1 MNRYFLG
8 LTVFLMFSH
17 FIGIQAQSKSEGE
30 LAPGYYVTVA
40 AYASSQE
47 FYAARFTN
55 HLIKKGQ
62 DASYGFNP
70 SKNMYFVYLNYFTTL
85 REGVNDMLATREK
98 GEFIDAW
105 VRVVSG
111 DIVPIDPKPVVK
123 KDEKR
128 NNENST
134 AAGVD
139 TSSPVSSVEP
149 KESEDPPVAEEEPTV
164 ELVEEEIVQYDTMT
178 LKNTEVFLSLFN
190 ATNNR
195 IVDGVVHV
203 YDTDRARMITDA
215 PGNEYIIL
223 PDPKS
228 KSGKLT
234 LIGEVFGYR
243 KEQHELTYPLPLLDT
258 VKNYVELMGTTLVIT
273 FPMVRYHK
281 GDIATL
287 YNVYFYNDAAIM
299 MPESK
304 PELNAL
310 LLMMKENPNY
320 RIKLHGHTNGNYHG
334 TIISMGPNGDFFSI
348 GDDVKKSMGTS
359 KKLSTE
365 RAEVIKQ
372 YLVANGISADRME
385 VKAWGGKR
393 AIHDKNGAN
402 ARKNVR
408 VEVEVLQE

>member
-1 MNRYFLG
+1 MNRYLLVFG
-8 LTVFLMFSH
+8 VFLTGLSSNTLL
-17 FIGIQAQSKSEGE
+17 GQSKSEGE
-30 LAPGYYVTVA
+30 LTPGYYVTVA
-40 AYASSQE
+40 AYAESQE
-47 FYAARFTN
+47 FYATRFTN
-55 HLIKKGQ
+55 HLIKNGHEAK
-62 DASYGFNP
+62 YGFNRP
-70 SKNMYFVYLNYFTTL
+70 KNLYFVYLNYFTTL
-85 REGVNDMLATREK
+85 KEGVKDMLATREK

-111 DIVPIDPKPVVK
+111 DIVATSVDPVVK
-123 KDEKR
+123 KEEEKST
-128 NNENST
+128 ENIT
-134 AAGVD
+134 ATGVD
-139 TSSPVSSVEP
+139 SSSPVSSVEP
-149 KESEDPPVAEEEPTV
+149 KETEDPPVAEEEPIV
-164 ELVEEEIVQYDTMT
+164 DVVEEEIVQYDTMT

-203 YDTDRARMITDA
+203 FDADRSRLISDV
-215 PGNEYIIL
+215 PGNEYLML

-228 KSGKLT
+228 KSGKIT

-243 KEQHELTYPLPLLDT
+243 KAQHEITYPLPLQDT
-258 VKNYVELMGTTLVIT
+258 VENFVELMGTTLVIT
-273 FPMVRYHK
+273 FPMIRYHK

-310 LLMMKENPNY
+310 LQMMQENRNY
-320 RIKLHGHTNGNYHG
+320 RIRLHGHTNGNYHG
-334 TIISMGPNGDFFSI
+334 TIISMAPNGDFFTMS
-348 GDDVKKSMGTS
+348 DDVKKSMGTS

-365 RAEVIKQ
+365 RAEVIKR
-372 YLVANGISADRME
+372 YLIANGISEDRME
-385 VKAWGGKR
+385 IKAWGGKR
-393 AIHDKNGAN
+393 AIHDKNGVN

>member
-1 MNRYFLG
+1 MNRYFLFIM
-8 LTVFLMFSH
+8 VFLMFSH
-17 FIGIQAQSKSEGE
+17 VISMQAQSKSEGE
-30 LAPGYYVTVA
+30 LIPGYYVTVA
-40 AYASSQE
+40 AYAESQE
-47 FYAARFTN
+47 FYATRFTN
-55 HLIKKGQ
+55 HLIKKGH
-62 DASYGFNP
+62 DAKYGFNR
-70 SKNMYFVYLNYFTTL
+70 SKNLYFVYLNYFTTL
-85 REGVNDMLATREK
+85 KEGVKDMLATREK

-111 DIVPIDPKPVVK
+111 DIVAVPKEPLADK
-123 KDEKR
+123 EDQK
-128 NNENST
+128 NENIT
-134 AAGVD
+134 ATGVD
-139 TSSPVSSVEP
+139 SSSPVSSDDV
-149 KESEDPPVAEEEPTV
+149 KKTEDPPVAEEEPLV
-164 ELVEEEIVQYDTMT
+164 EPEEEEIVQYDTMT
-178 LKNTEVFLSLFN
+178 LGNTEVFLSLFN

-203 YDTDRARMITDA
+203 FDTDRSRLIADV
-215 PGNEYIIL
+215 PGNEYLIL

-228 KSGKLT
+228 TSGKIT

-243 KEQHELTYPLPLLDT
+243 KAQHEITYPLPLKDT
-258 VKNYVELMGTTLVIT
+258 IENFVELMGTTLVVT
-273 FPMVRYHK
+273 FPMIRYHK

-310 LLMMKENPNY
+310 LQMMEENPNY

-334 TIISMGPNGDFFSI
+334 TIISKAPGGDFFTM
-348 GDDVKKSMGTS
+348 GDDVKKSIGTS

-365 RAEVIKQ
+365 RAEVIKE
-372 YLVANGISADRME
+372 YLVANGIKADRME

>member
-1 MNRYFLG
+1 M
-8 LTVFLMFSH
+8 VFLMISH
-17 FIGIQAQSKSEGE
+17 IITSSHAQSKSEGE
-30 LAPGYYVTVA
+30 LAPGYYITVA
-40 AYASSQE
+40 AYAEGQE
-47 FYAARFTN
+47 FYATRFTN
-55 HLIKKGQ
+55 HLIKKGH
-62 DASYGFNP
+62 DARYGFNRP
-70 SKNMYFVYLNYFTTL
+70 KNLYFVYLNYFSTL
-85 REGVNDMLATREK
+85 REGISDMLATREK

-111 DIVPIDPKPVVK
+111 DIVATNPKPIAGKEEK
-123 KDEKR
+123 KE
-128 NNENST
+128 ESIT
-134 AAGVD
+134 ATGVD
-139 TSSPVSSVEP
+139 PSSPVSSVDP
-149 KESEDPPVAEEEPTV
+149 IESEDPPVAEEEPFV
-164 ELVEEEIVQYDTMT
+164 EAEEEGIVQYDTMT
-178 LKNTEVFLSLFN
+178 LGNTEVFLSLFN

-203 YDTDRARMITDA
+203 FDTDRARLITDVS
-215 PGNEYIIL
+215 GNEYLIL

-228 KSGKLT
+228 KSGKVT

-243 KEQHELTYPLPLLDT
+243 KVQHEITYPLPLQDT
-258 VKNYVELMGTTLVIT
+258 VENFVELMGTTLVVT
-273 FPMVRYHK
+273 FPMIRYHK

-310 LLMMKENPNY
+310 LQMMQENPNY

-334 TIISMGPNGDFFSI
+334 TIISRAPEGDFFTM

-365 RAEVIKQ
+365 RAEIIKE
-372 YLVANGISADRME
+372 YLIANGVAASRIE

-393 AIHDKNGAN
+393 AIHDKNGPN